1 MMLFSY
7 SSCSQSKGGEPCWG
21 HKMNWSGCEMLTE
34 RGNAFCLPQCVDVLV
49 THLLSAFSLS
59 LLCSSIDKS
68 ETYSLWQV
76 FISRY
81 WFICVYM
88 DKPGSIP
95 YLFPLSSNPM
105 SRPNQQC
112 TNPSLNT
119 LWFRYPLW
127 GSQLQVCWLL
137 LKIDYFFF
145 LNVWNTCFRFEKKR
159 LSHFP
164 EQLDTVIFNKTVLK
178 EGD

>member
-95 YLFPLSSNPM
+95 YFFPLSSNPM

-119 LWFRYPLW
+119 LWFRYPPW

-137 LKIDYFFF
+137 LKIDFLFFF
-145 LNVWNTCFRFEKKR
+145 FKCLKYMFQIWKEKAQ
-159 LSHFP
+159 SFSWTAGHCNF
-164 EQLDTVIFNKTVLK
+164 
-178 EGD
+178 